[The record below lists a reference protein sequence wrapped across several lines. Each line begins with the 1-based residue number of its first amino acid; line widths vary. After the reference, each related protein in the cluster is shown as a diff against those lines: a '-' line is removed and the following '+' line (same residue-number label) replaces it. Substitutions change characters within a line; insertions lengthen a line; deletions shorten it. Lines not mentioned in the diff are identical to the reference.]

1 MRKYRRVLAAGLALT
16 MGLGLAACG
25 SKEEGTAPASD
36 GAAAESGDELSG
48 KLVYW
53 SMWNDTEPQG
63 MVWQQIAD
71 GFMEEHPD
79 VEIEIQ
85 WCGRDNKKVLK
96 PALEGGETID
106 VFEYPFEISGN
117 RRQEAFR
124 GGPSESSDNT
134 EGDDRTGHP
143 AGSRLQTV
151 DVALYV

>member
-1 MRKYRRVLAAGLALT
+1 MKKYKKVLAAGLALT

-25 SKEEGTAPASD
+25 SAGKD
-36 GAAAESGDELSG
+36 SGDDTAKSGEDGLSG

-63 MVWQQIAD
+63 MVWQEIAD

-106 VFEYPFEISGN
+106 ILEYPFEIDLN
-117 RRQEAFR
+117 
-124 GGPSESSDNT
+124 DYLLDLT
-134 EGDDRTGHP
+134 EYVT
-143 AGSRLQTV
+143 
-151 DVALYV
+151 LYVQQSDLRRGWSYRRAEDMGRA